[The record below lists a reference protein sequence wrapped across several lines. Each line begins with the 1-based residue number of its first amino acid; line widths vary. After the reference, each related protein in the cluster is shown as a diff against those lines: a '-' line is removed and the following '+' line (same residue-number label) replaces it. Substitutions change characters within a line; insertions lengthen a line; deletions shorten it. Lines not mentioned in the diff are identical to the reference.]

1 MTWNSAPWALDGAL
15 TNSELARLATYVAVG
30 GAEGVVGVN
39 DLKVEP
45 LATPGGAVRV
55 ASGGALVKNR
65 STGGANQ
72 TYAVDN
78 NGYDQVTIASTG
90 AGVTRSDLVVARI
103 KDPQYSPWPAPP
115 VGTEET
121 YQYVES
127 FVISNVPGGTKSA
140 STLNGGAGLGY
151 SAVAL
156 ARIDLPANTAAVTS
170 GMIVD
175 LRNVA
180 RPRSIEYIEHLTATA
195 DDVLNPAAGVWESY
209 PAGVFFDVAVPE
221 WAVVAKVTAFAEG
234 VRLAKAGNG
243 KMRVGF
249 FDGGATAVTNINDA
263 ASSYPQRRSYNI
275 GGEISVPVSYRGT
288 TRRIRMEGTINMAG
302 DSGFLT
308 TDASSSGQIRVRFE
322 EKAI

>member
-30 GAEGVVGVN
+30 GAEGVVGVR

-55 ASGGALVKNR
+55 AAGGALVKNR
-65 STGGANQ
+65 STGGAKQ

-78 NGYDQVTIASTG
+78 NGYDQVTIDSTG
-90 AGVTRSDLVVARI
+90 AGVGRSDLVVVRI

-121 YQYVES
+121 YQYVET
-127 FVISNVPGGTKSA
+127 FVVSNVPGGTKST

-180 RPRSIEYIEHLTATA
+180 RPRSIEYIEHLSSTA
-195 DDVLNPAAGVWESY
+195 DDVLNPVAGVYESF
-209 PAGVFFDVAVPE
+209 PNGVFFDVDVPE
-221 WAVVAKVTAFAEG
+221 WAVVAKVTAFVEG
-234 VRLAKAGNG
+234 LRLVKAGNG

-249 FDGGATAVTNINDA
+249 LAGGATSLTNIND
-263 ASSYPQRRSYNI
+263 SSPSYPDRRSYNI
-275 GGEISVPVSYRGT
+275 GGQIAVPADYRGT
-288 TRRIRMEGTINMAG
+288 TRRIRMEGTINDPG
-302 DSGFLT
+302 YSGFLT
-308 TDASSSGQIRVRFE
+308 TDAASSGQIRVRFE